1 MRGLCVEI
9 GAKAA
14 HLDSRIILIL
24 QKEGW
29 KMNRKI
35 LRRSHSVMSPMI
47 DGDNLGLPLGGRDIQ
62 ILADGADGTLSLFD
76 LRQLLWD

>member
-1 MRGLCVEI
+1 
-9 GAKAA
+9 
-14 HLDSRIILIL
+14 
-24 QKEGW
+24 
-29 KMNRKI
+29 MNRKI

-76 LRQLLWD
+76 PRQLLWD